1 MKLWQLRDQDPLPTY
16 VKGRAL
22 LVGDAA
28 HAMTPHQGQ
37 GGTQSVEDAEALRL
51 FDASGVTRDSV
62 GEVLQQID
70 KVRRSRASRIQDI
83 TRMSHDRKT
92 PEMMFKHNLETWS
105 YPGVHGCLDNLKAG
119 REMIV
124 LS

>member
-1 MKLWQLRDQDPLPTY
+1 M
-16 VKGRAL
+16 
-22 LVGDAA
+22 
-28 HAMTPHQGQ
+28 
-37 GGTQSVEDAEALRL
+37 EDAEALRL
-51 FDASGVTRDSV
+51 FDTPGVTRDNV
-62 GEVLQQID
+62 CDILQQID
-70 KVRRSRASRIQDI
+70 KVRRTRASRIQDI

-105 YPGVHGCLDNLKAG
+105 YPGVQGCLDNLEAG

>member
-1 MKLWQLRDQDPLPTY
+1 
-16 VKGRAL
+16 
-22 LVGDAA
+22 
-28 HAMTPHQGQ
+28 MTPHQGQ

-51 FDASGVTRDSV
+51 FDAPGVTCHNV
-62 GEVLQQID
+62 EEVLQQIE

-92 PEMMFKHNLETWS
+92 PEMMFKHNLETWT
-105 YPGVHGCLDNLKAG
+105 YPGVQGCLDNLEAG